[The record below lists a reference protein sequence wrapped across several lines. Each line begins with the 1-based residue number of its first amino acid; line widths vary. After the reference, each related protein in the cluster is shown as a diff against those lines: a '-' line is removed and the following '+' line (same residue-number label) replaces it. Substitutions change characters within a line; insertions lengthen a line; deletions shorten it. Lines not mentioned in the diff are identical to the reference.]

1 MMAIQSEKPENKKMV
16 EKSEVSITHHSEEK
30 FLERFRE
37 DLAKCSRSVMILSP
51 FVSQNRAV
59 HYYPVLHAL
68 IFRKVLIDV
77 YTRPKGEQSLTL
89 REQFDSVQRTF
100 NRIGAN
106 FHLRPGMH
114 EKIAVID
121 DRVLWHGSLNILSHN
136 DTRESMLRFDF
147 PDLVRDI
154 MSDLG
159 LPYKQYPSDE
169 TYLKAADPPVHDAT
183 GWSSE
188 IRPCP
193 KCNGPMHFFENAGL
207 WICDKSPVCSE
218 TMTFDASLPTRVR
231 DEEKVQD
238 TRQELNLPCPLCR
251 APIEIKRG
259 VFMLAA
265 CTSKDCGFTLDHRLS
280 ASLNRILKRRE

>member
-1 MMAIQSEKPENKKMV
+1 MAAKPEIY
-16 EKSEVSITHHSEEK
+16 ITHHSEEK

-37 DLAKCSRSVMILSP
+37 DLANSMCSVVILSP

-68 IFRKVLIDV
+68 TFRNVLIDV
-77 YTRPKGEQSLTL
+77 YTRPKAEQPVTL
-89 REQFDSVQRTF
+89 QEQFNSVERTF
-100 NRIGAN
+100 YRIGAH

-159 LPYKQYPSDE
+159 LPYKKYPLPYKQYPDE
-169 TYLKAADPPVHDAT
+169 EVYMEAADPPVHDST
-183 GWSSE
+183 GCSSE
-188 IRPCP
+188 TRPCL
-193 KCNGPMHFFENAGL
+193 KCKGQMHFFENAGL
-207 WICDKSPVCSE
+207 WICDNSPGCSE
-218 TMTFDASLPTRVR
+218 TMPFFGSPPTQGRE
-231 DEEKVQD
+231 EEKGQD
-238 TRQELNLPCPLCR
+238 KRQRLNLPCPLCR
-251 APIEIKRG
+251 APLEITRG
-259 VFMLAA
+259 VFVLAA

-280 ASLNRILKRRE
+280 ASLNRILNLKKE